1 MAALEPDA
9 TPRLFLTYTVGG
21 EDHVQQVRYPPSGS
35 QSAAISTLVEM
46 WAFLDSALYLC
57 TINKLEYSNTGSSVR
72 IPLAWPGNADYGA
85 GAPPAGQEMKFFSV
99 VGKDTLGRR
108 VRLEQF
114 GITQAIPTTWRLALG
129 INAAMDDW
137 FDHVQ
142 QAYLD
147 VTLVTIAD
155 NPAFFNQYYNFK
167 YADNDIAKVR
177 L

>member
-1 MAALEPDA
+1 MAPLAADS
-9 TPRLFLTYTVGG
+9 TPRLFLTYSVGG
-21 EDHVQQVRYPPSGS
+21 EDHIQQVRYPPSGS

-46 WAFLDSALYLC
+46 WAFLDAVLYLC
-57 TINKLEYSNTGSSVR
+57 TIQKLEYSNTGSSVR
-72 IPLAWPGNADYGA
+72 IPLVWPGNPDYGA
-85 GAPPAGQEMKFFSV
+85 SAPPAGTESKFFSV
-99 VGKDTLGRR
+99 VGKDSTGRR
-108 VRLEQF
+108 VRLEQW
-114 GITQAIPTTWRLALG
+114 GVTQAIPSNWRLNVG
-129 INAAMDDW
+129 VNTDMDNW

-167 YADNDIAKVR
+167 YSDNDIAKAR